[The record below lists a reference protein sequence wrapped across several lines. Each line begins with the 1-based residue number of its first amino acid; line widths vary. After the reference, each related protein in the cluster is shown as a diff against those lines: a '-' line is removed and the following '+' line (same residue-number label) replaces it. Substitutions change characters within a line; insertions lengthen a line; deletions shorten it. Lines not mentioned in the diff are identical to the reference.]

1 MSIDLNLLKKLNQR
15 TLGKDVNTL
24 RSDIQESQ
32 DKIDSL
38 IGDKFYYTESVEA
51 SKIVKGFVEKF
62 YASANV
68 DYDQIL
74 KDVDTKLRDSIE
86 NQDVIDEYNILADE
100 AFNVGRATRDSLLK
114 SSGEKSEFN
123 FREIYVENLFNSNKI
138 NSKTKISAINTI
150 YENYFETKIKETF
163 SNVKSN
169 QYDINLY
176 DKLKKDWF
184 NKDDDGNYYRVV
196 KLLDKINIFE
206 TETKSEKFDRLI
218 KLENEKNRYY
228 SDNEMAISEFKNGFL
243 ENTSGLVLFSENKLK
258 NLELSIKSLEN
269 EIQVKGEEIKLIE
282 SSIQVYDINK
292 KIVIDSIGKDA
303 DIIKILDLN
312 SIIKASEAH
321 KESLKVYG
329 GERIN
334 KLILAEA
341 AKGKFSLTA
350 SELTDIEALLLLE
363 SGYELTKSTNRV
375 NRNNKLTNIDVWVI
389 SWGNSPNIPTQ
400 DKE

>member
-114 SSGEKSEFN
+114 SSGEKSESN

-138 NSKTKISAINTI
+138 NSKTKISVINTI

>member
-138 NSKTKISAINTI
+138 NSKTKISVINTI

-228 SDNEMAISEFKNGFL
+228 SDNEIAISEFKNGFL

-282 SSIQVYDINK
+282 SSIQIYDINK
-292 KIVIDSIGKDA
+292 RKVIDSIGKDA
-303 DIIKILDLN
+303 DIIKNLDLN

-341 AKGKFSLTA
+341 SKGKFSLTA
-350 SELTDIEALLLLE
+350 SELTNIEALLLLE

-375 NRNNKLTNIDVWVI
+375 NRNNKLTTIDVWVI

>member
-138 NSKTKISAINTI
+138 NSKTKISVINTI

-228 SDNEMAISEFKNGFL
+228 SDNEIAISEFKNGFL

-282 SSIQVYDINK
+282 SSIQIYDINK
-292 KIVIDSIGKDA
+292 RKVIDSIGKDA
-303 DIIKILDLN
+303 DIIKNLDLN

-341 AKGKFSLTA
+341 SKGKFSLTA

-375 NRNNKLTNIDVWVI
+375 NRNNKLTTIDVWVI